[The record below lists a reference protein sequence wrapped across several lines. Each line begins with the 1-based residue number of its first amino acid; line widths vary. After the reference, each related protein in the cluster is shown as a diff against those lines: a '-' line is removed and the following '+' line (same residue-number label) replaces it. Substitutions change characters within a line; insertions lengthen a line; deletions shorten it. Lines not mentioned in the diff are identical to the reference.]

1 MKRSIFPMIVA
12 ALAVALVLPRLAEA
26 HHGQAAYNTTS
37 AVTVVGTV
45 TDFQFVNPHVLIY
58 MDVKNN
64 KGETEKWQGE
74 LTSPNHLLRV
84 GWTRS
89 SLKPGDQITMTG
101 YPAKNG
107 ATSMWISKILLANG
121 TELKAGGGN

>member
-1 MKRSIFPMIVA
+1 MKRSIFLMIVALAA
-12 ALAVALVLPRLAEA
+12 ALAVPRLAEA
-26 HHGQAAYNTTS
+26 HHGQAAYNTTA

-58 MDVKNN
+58 MDVKND
-64 KGETEKWQGE
+64 KGQVEKWQGE